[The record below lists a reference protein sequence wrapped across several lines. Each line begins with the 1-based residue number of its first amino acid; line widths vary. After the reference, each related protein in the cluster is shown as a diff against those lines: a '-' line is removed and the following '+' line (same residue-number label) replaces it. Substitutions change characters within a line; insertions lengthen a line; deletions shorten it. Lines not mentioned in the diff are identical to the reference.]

1 MARHVTPGPDSG
13 AGYVFRFGPGT
24 WQGPPRF
31 HATPCDS
38 KLGCSASTCVHPYP
52 LVSMDTLSNFVQV
65 SSSLKELAMPVDSR
79 TQVRG
84 ISAQVW
90 VVSGP
95 MACIKDINQH
105 CANLSLQ
112 KSLRS

>member
-1 MARHVTPGPDSG
+1 MSFALALEHGKDR
-13 AGYVFRFGPGT
+13 R
-24 WQGPPRF
+24 
-31 HATPCDS
+31 
-38 KLGCSASTCVHPYP
+38 CSMRLKIGLLRVDLCP
-52 LVSMDTLSNFVQV
+52 LVSACADGYFVQV

-84 ISAQVW
+84 TSLQVW

-95 MACIKDINQH
+95 MACMKDINQDNQH